1 MFVPMI
7 AAALTLAAPM
17 QTQQTDTTFAV
28 SRNGRLELENQR
40 GSVTVR
46 GWDRQEIRVR
56 ARHPDRTRIRIADR
70 GSVVHVEAD
79 ARYGPPDGVTYEI
92 DVPKSFSV
100 ALEGVDL
107 VVDIQDVGAGV
118 EVETVNGA
126 IRLRGGSGRVNLE
139 STQGEIIIE
148 GTTGRINAETVN
160 QAVRITNA
168 AGDINAGTVNGPIVL
183 KGIRANSVEAST
195 VNGSVSYEGVI
206 SSGGRYHLSTHNGQ
220 VDVAVPENTN
230 ATVSIATYNGRF
242 ETDFPVQIRNVRPGQ
257 RTTFTLGNGSARLEL
272 ESFGGSI
279 HLRRPGRD

>member
-1 MFVPMI
+1 MI
-7 AAALTLAAPM
+7 AAALALAAPM
-17 QTQQTDTTFAV
+17 QQQTDTTFAV
-28 SRNGRLELENQR
+28 SRNGRLELENHR

-46 GWDRQEIRVR
+46 GWDRQEIRLR

-79 ARYGPPDGVTYEI
+79 ARYGPPDRVTYEI
-92 DVPKSFSV
+92 DVPKTYSLS
-100 ALEGVDL
+100 LEGIDL

-126 IRLRGGSGRVNLE
+126 IRLRGGSGRINLE
-139 STQGEIIIE
+139 STQGSITIE
-148 GTTGRINAETVN
+148 GTSGRIIAETVN
-160 QAVRITNA
+160 EAIRISNSS
-168 AGDINAGTVNGPIVL
+168 GDINAGTVNGPIVL
-183 KGIRANSVEAST
+183 TGMRANSVEAST
-195 VNGSVSYEGVI
+195 VNGSVSYDGVI
-206 SSGGRYHLSTHNGQ
+206 SSSGRYHLSTHNGQ
-220 VDVAVPENTN
+220 VEVAVPENTN

-279 HLRRPGRD
+279 RLRRPGSRE